1 MPSTVLLRH
10 SHVSWQCSWRVVK
23 WSRNVEKTAR
33 HFASPAANKMAHSAA
48 AQHAKVRWRQ
58 NVCASKLFCR
68 FPLKSF
74 VYRILIMSRIRI
86 VVPTNETILKN
97 DLENKTSKLS
107 WGRSSVKSGRYWK
120 PPWHP
125 TMQWRPFLHMI
136 SPPPCTRELSQKM
149 GSWIL
154 WGEGKSFIIF
164 PEIFSIIID
173 WKKIPSFSKKMRRR
187 EIPDRTQCEVS
198 ARKRRHRP
206 TLHTI
211 ILLVLA
217 ISPDF
222 QSELL

>member
-125 TMQWRPFLHMI
+125 TMA
-136 SPPPCTRELSQKM
+136 SLSSYDIAATMYAWIVAKNGVLNIM
-149 GSWIL
+149 GRR
-154 WGEGKSFIIF
+154 KIIHH
-164 PEIFSIIID
+164 FSGN
-173 WKKIPSFSKKMRRR
+173 FFHH
-187 EIPDRTQCEVS
+187 
-198 ARKRRHRP
+198 HR
-206 TLHTI
+206 LEENTI
-211 ILLVLA
+211 ILQKDASKRNSWQDTVWG
-217 ISPDF
+217 
-222 QSELL
+222 